1 MSLQPL
7 STGQLLDKTF
17 TVYRQHFL
25 TFVAIGAVP
34 PLIINVAMFMFQI
47 SGRTPGA
54 ELPLALAGLVL
65 CLVYVAGIGISQAAI
80 SLTVADIILDR
91 PVSASSSISRVKGK
105 ALRYA
110 WVMFCVFFVIFLGF
124 IALIIPGI
132 YFTISLALTLIAS
145 VNEDLGFSA
154 AMKRSK
160 QLVKGDRN
168 RIAVIYLLSFVVSYT
183 VAFAIAI
190 PAAFAAQAIA
200 STMPNV
206 AIALNLGAGF
216 LGGALVAPF
225 ALIGFTLAY
234 FDARVRKEAFDL
246 QMMMESPAAIA
257 TGA

>member
-7 STGQLLDKTF
+7 TTGQLLDKTF

-34 PLIINVAMFMFQI
+34 PLVLNVSMFMFQV
-47 SGRTPGA
+47 SAKTPGA
-54 ELPLALAGLVL
+54 ALPLVL
-65 CLVYVAGIGISQAAI
+65 TGFFLLLVYVGTIGISHAAV
-80 SLTVADIILDR
+80 SLTVSDIILDR
-91 PVSASSSISRVKGK
+91 PVSASSSISRVRGK
-105 ALRYA
+105 ALRYV
-110 WVMFCVFFVIFLGF
+110 WVMFCVFLVTILGF

-154 AMKRSK
+154 AMKRSM

-168 RIAVIYLLSFVVSYT
+168 RIVVIYLLSFVVTYV

-190 PAAFAAQAIA
+190 PAAIGAQAIA
-200 STMPNV
+200 STMPNA

-216 LGGALVAPF
+216 LGAALVGPF

-246 QMMMESPAAIA
+246 QMMMESPATMA